1 MLEIYFKIFFIRTS
15 SNFLSSVLPSFVEL
29 AVKCLKV
36 SFYVFFVGVLIFIVG
51 HYPSIEQCADLVIEQ
66 VISTFYY
73 IIKSMILSIAELQK
87 TYYRN
92 ILSQIYKHEWNN
104 FLVIMGIHSVQIC
117 FKNYKECHLDL
128 SAFVTLT
135 AISFLFNHLISKIE
149 FAKLEALKKYYN
161 IHVYVCVYFVISST
175 YSLIWFFKESCN
187 AFIEAEKQKS
197 LWL

>member
-1 MLEIYFKIFFIRTS
+1 M
-15 SNFLSSVLPSFVEL
+15 
-29 AVKCLKV
+29 
-36 SFYVFFVGVLIFIVG
+36 FFVGVLIFIVV

-135 AISFLFNHLISKIE
+135 AVSFLFNHLISKIE

-161 IHVYVCVYFVISST
+161 IRVCVCIFSFPQITLWFDFLRNHVMLSSKLKSKKVFDFNHWVIWNLKNKEEGIHLVF
-175 YSLIWFFKESCN
+175 SL
-187 AFIEAEKQKS
+187 
-197 LWL
+197 